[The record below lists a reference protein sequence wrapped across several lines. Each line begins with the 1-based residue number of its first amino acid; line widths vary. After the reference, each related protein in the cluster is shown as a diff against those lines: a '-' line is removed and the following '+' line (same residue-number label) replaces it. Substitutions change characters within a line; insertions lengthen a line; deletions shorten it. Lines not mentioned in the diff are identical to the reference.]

1 MSREHYRRL
10 PGEPNLMTPERHEA
24 ASMCPIVKALHEA
37 GGTPEGIIL
46 ILVKLKDQLMQDVEH
61 LKLLAPK
68 RVKMSDGSVRIW
80 RCPEELIP
88 VEEMSPM
95 DIGNS
100 AWKLK
105 QL

>member
-1 MSREHYRRL
+1 M
-10 PGEPNLMTPERHEA
+10 MTPELSEA
-24 ASMCPIVKALHEA
+24 IRKCPVVAALHKVGE
-37 GGTPEGIIL
+37 TPEGIIL
-46 ILVKLKDQLMQDVEH
+46 ILTKLKDQLMQDVEH